1 MEFWSLRYN
10 LIMGKEVEGRGGR
23 PRLDTRFIDSPL
35 AVEIRLALE
44 ESGLTQQ
51 EIAKKAGFSQPTV
64 SRAVGGRVSDKTTEL
79 ILQALRAICGKIK
92 V

>member
-1 MEFWSLRYN
+1 
-10 LIMGKEVEGRGGR
+10 MGEEVERRGGR

-35 AVEIRLALE
+35 AVEIRVALE

-51 EIAKKAGFSQPTV
+51 EIAEKAGVSQSTV
-64 SRAVGGRVSDKTTEL
+64 SMAAGGRASDKTTER